1 MSYLER
7 IYKFEKKIVK
17 NHFLGAILLFVC
29 IFLSCSSISVP
40 GDNKTKKD
48 QFDLYI
54 LMGQSNM
61 AGRGELTDSMKSMH
75 NENVLMLTRDL
86 KWVIAGN
93 PIHFDK
99 PSVAGVGP
107 GLSFGMAMSDAHP
120 GVKIGLI
127 PCAVGGT
134 SIDKWQPG
142 AFDSST
148 STHPYDDAVLRI
160 AAAMKYGKVKGV
172 LWLQGESDSNEI
184 SAPKYLEKFKVLI
197 QRVRELTGDK
207 NLPVVAGELGRFKT
221 TYQFINNELY
231 RVPSVIPH
239 AALATSEG
247 LTDKGDKTHFDAK
260 SATIFGKRFALQMLK
275 LQSEKK

>member
-1 MSYLER
+1 
-7 IYKFEKKIVK
+7 VK
-17 NHFLGAILLFVC
+17 NQFLAAILLFVC
-29 IFLSCSSISVP
+29 IFLSCSSIRVP
-40 GDNKTKKD
+40 GDNKIKKD

-61 AGRGELTDSMKSMH
+61 AGRGELTDSIKAMH
-75 NENVLMLTRDL
+75 NDHVLMLTREM

-99 PSVAGVGP
+99 PGVAGVGP
-107 GLSFGMAMSDAHP
+107 GLSFGMAMADAHP
-120 GVKIGLI
+120 GLKIGLI

-142 AFDSST
+142 AFDAST

-160 AAAMKYGKVKGV
+160 AVAMKYGKVKGV
-172 LWLQGESDSNEI
+172 LWLQGESDSNET

-197 QRVRELTGDK
+197 RRVRELTGDRK
-207 NLPVVAGELGRFKT
+207 LPVVVGELGRFKT
-221 TYQFINNELY
+221 TYQFINTELNK
-231 RVPSVIPH
+231 VPSIINHTSV
-239 AALATSEG
+239 ATSEG

-260 SATIFGKRFALQMLK
+260 SASIYGQRFAVQMQK
-275 LQSEKK
+275 LQSEIK

>member
-1 MSYLER
+1 
-7 IYKFEKKIVK
+7 
-17 NHFLGAILLFVC
+17 
-29 IFLSCSSISVP
+29 
-40 GDNKTKKD
+40 
-48 QFDLYI
+48 
-54 LMGQSNM
+54 
-61 AGRGELTDSMKSMH
+61 
-75 NENVLMLTRDL
+75 MLTREL
-86 KWVIAGN
+86 KWVIARN

-99 PSVAGVGP
+99 PGVAGVGP

-172 LWLQGESDSNEI
+172 LWLQGESDSNET

-197 QRVRELTGDK
+197 QRIRELTGDEK
-207 NLPVVAGELGRFKT
+207 LPVVAGELGRFKT
-221 TYQFINNELY
+221 TYQLLNSVLY
-231 RVPSVIPH
+231 KVPSVIPY
-239 AALATSEG
+239 ASVATSEG
-247 LTDKGDKTHFDAK
+247 LTEKGDKTHFDAK
-260 SATIFGKRFALQMLK
+260 SATIYGKRFAYQMQK
-275 LQSEKK
+275 LQSDNK